1 MSGGLAAVTAPVTSP
16 TTLCVRISG
25 SAGEY
30 SLRATFVG
38 DPPDVTGVQNSS
50 GVPISSST
58 VGSTV
63 RVRGDGFVGPDVT
76 VAFGGARARITYM
89 TPTRIDAVIPTYA
102 ADGDVVVTT
111 SSGPSEGFGFTV
123 GVTTAAV
130 ATFTEGDP
138 DFYEEVDGAG
148 VYLNRALVEFGY
160 DYDATEVAAV
170 LNTVQA
176 LDSNRTGWAVVGVI
190 PELNAAQVEWTF
202 TAGPADADLESLLDD
217 IDAQLGVISVQA
229 EQGVDLYDLATPS
242 DFDLYYDPVV
252 PGALNQINFEE
263 ARRLYWLSGLTSVEG
278 VEVLVPDTGL
288 RFGSAT
294 WGAALQDE
302 IPANKARLYERTSTG
317 AWAETAAYG
326 HHVWVG
332 ESNDHGTSVAGLI
345 SAASN
350 RNPSWSDGGPRSA
363 ADASGIY
370 SSFDMFDVDD
380 DRDSATDEEGEWAAG
395 MVSVFGTFGTNA
407 ERSTAEGSSVRVDE
421 AFLQVNR
428 HLTTSYPQVVSVSFG
443 VPRPWGGWG
452 ESSWTDRLGDLCRQR
467 PLILAAGNAAVDIA
481 NANWLASLVMEAC
494 PGRALVVSGVQAGSA
509 AADAAH
515 VGNYGSDVGLLAP
528 MEGFFVATAAVD
540 AVGTWSPTYD
550 TFAGTSASA
559 PAVASA
565 YAIIRGIIPL
575 DIMGDSGVLQ
585 ILVDTAD
592 DVSALYSN
600 PGAAVRL
607 NLFEAVWEALRIAG
621 TAPAMTMPTKVF
633 VADYGEGNVVVEEVD
648 APTGAMLGGATVV
661 DVTADGCDGP
671 TDVEVHPLGDVFYV
685 LCVTSGNIG
694 AWTTDTLMFIGSVD
708 LVGSVATYS
717 EMAIGAD
724 GVLRV
729 GSISSGVAVVESF
742 DTWNGTRFLA
752 AETLS
757 TSATGRVF
765 GVAVAPD
772 DGNRFAFGVTDN
784 AVAED
789 DDGLV
794 VLTPDGLGRTASTL
808 NVETFASAS
817 YPYTTRLRDVSWYAS
832 GDDVVGE
839 FYGGTGYDMNLG
851 LSDGAS
857 TAGTAEVDYCSAPL
871 AIAMDRLNG
880 SGAGWVACGSSV
892 VGVGLT
898 SHSCDTT
905 PCNYTPTT
913 YLYPGVSAITSPSY
927 FPNFL
932 DVAQNGAFLIFGA
945 YDSAGTS
952 NTSSVFSVPRSVA
965 TAAASFYTGSYDAV
979 GSNFTKPRGAAI
991 TPMLSIATPRPGTQI
1006 AGIKRLHVIVR
1017 DPTVTEVYYSVDGT
1031 EVCSDTELADGS
1043 AEDCLLNTSA
1053 WASGE
1058 HVVTVTA
1065 SGGAN
1070 GEFEMGATYHAF

>member
-1 MSGGLAAVTAPVTSP
+1 MRRWT
-16 TTLCVRISG
+16 
-25 SAGEY
+25 
-30 SLRATFVG
+30 
-38 DPPDVTGVQNSS
+38 
-50 GVPISSST
+50 
-58 VGSTV
+58 
-63 RVRGDGFVGPDVT
+63 
-76 VAFGGARARITYM
+76 
-89 TPTRIDAVIPTYA
+89 
-102 ADGDVVVTT
+102 
-111 SSGPSEGFGFTV
+111 
-123 GVTTAAV
+123 
-130 ATFTEGDP
+130 
-138 DFYEEVDGAG
+138 AG
-148 VYLNRALVEFGY
+148 VYLNRALIEFGY

-176 LDSNRTGWAVVGVI
+176 LDTNRTGWAVVGVI

-202 TAGPADADLESLLDD
+202 TAVPADADLESLLDD

-229 EQGVDLYDLATPS
+229 EQGVDLYDLATPA

-294 WGAALQDE
+294 WGTALQDE
-302 IPANKARLYERTSTG
+302 IPANKARLYEKAAFG
-317 AWAETAAYG
+317 AWAETAAPG
-326 HHVWVG
+326 HHAFFTG
-332 ESNDHGTSVAGLI
+332 SPIDHGTSITGLI
-345 SAASN
+345 AAASN
-350 RNPSWSDGGPRSA
+350 RNPSWADGGARSA
-363 ADASGIY
+363 ADSSGIY
-370 SSFDMFDVDD
+370 SSFDIFAVNDD
-380 DRDSATDEEGEWAAG
+380 EDSATDEDGEWAAG
-395 MVSVFGTFGTNA
+395 MVTVYGTAANAGWEYPTPWSGTLWGQSWL
-407 ERSTAEGSSVRVDE
+407 EM
-421 AFLQVNR
+421 NR
-428 HLTTSYPQVVSVSFG
+428 LPASYPQVLSLS
-443 VPRPWGGWG
+443 GGLPAIWRLWG
-452 ESSWTDRLGDLCRQR
+452 ESFWTDRLRELCRQR
-467 PLILAAGNAAVDIA
+467 PLILAAGNETDEVA
-481 NANWLASLVMEAC
+481 NANWLAGLVMDVC
-494 PGRALVVSGVQAGSA
+494 PGRALVVSGVHAGGVT
-509 AADAAH
+509 ADTAYL
-515 VGNYGSDVGLLAP
+515 GNYGSDVALLAP
-528 MEGFFVATAAVD
+528 MEGFFVATAAVGL
-540 AVGTWSPTYD
+540 GTWTPTYD

-575 DIMGDSGVLQ
+575 DLMGDFGVLQ

-592 DVSALYSN
+592 DVSAVYTD

-621 TAPAMTMPTKVF
+621 TAPAMTMPTQVF
-633 VADYGEGNVVVEEVD
+633 VADYSEGNVVVEEVD

-784 AVAED
+784 AVTED
-789 DDGLV
+789 DDALV

-880 SGAGWVACGSSV
+880 SGAGWVACGVRSSEWTSVRTPV
-892 VGVGLT
+892 VRRPAVT
-898 SHSCDTT
+898 SQPPIFT
-905 PCNYTPTT
+905 PA
-913 YLYPGVSAITSPSY
+913 SQRSP
-927 FPNFL
+927 PP
-932 DVAQNGAFLIFGA
+932 V
-945 YDSAGTS
+945 T
-952 NTSSVFSVPRSVA
+952 
-965 TAAASFYTGSYDAV
+965 
-979 GSNFTKPRGAAI
+979 
-991 TPMLSIATPRPGTQI
+991 TQI
-1006 AGIKRLHVIVR
+1006 SWKLPRTGR
-1017 DPTVTEVYYSVDGT
+1017 S
-1031 EVCSDTELADGS
+1031 
-1043 AEDCLLNTSA
+1043 
-1053 WASGE
+1053 
-1058 HVVTVTA
+1058 
-1065 SGGAN
+1065 
-1070 GEFEMGATYHAF
+1070 